1 MKPYLESDPDR
12 LYETAYSRMGI
23 RGKRETHRVRK
34 RDANRSQLKVPSPIL
49 GFFGISK
56 AIVQAIVP
64 IPAAP
69 AAGGS
74 GLTSGTAPP
83 TN

>member
-12 LYETAYSRMGI
+12 SYATDYSRMGI
-23 RGKRETHRVRK
+23 RGKREARRVRK
-34 RDANRSQLKVPSPIL
+34 RDANRSQPKVPSPIL

-56 AIVQAIVP
+56 AIVL

-69 AAGGS
+69 APTGS
-74 GLTSGTAPP
+74 GSSSGAAPP